1 MLVLSSVTFLSVIL
15 FFIALSLLVVIHEL
29 GHFSMAKLF
38 NVYCFEFSVGF
49 GPALFQRK
57 KAGKETTFSIRAIP
71 LGGYVS
77 MYGESETLPE
87 DLDVPPERS
96 LLSIK
101 KWKRAIIMAAGIV
114 LNFVL
119 GFVLFAANT
128 VFFPQIVLNNRV
140 SVTEFV
146 NEDENIYYEAYQAG
160 LRTGDTIT
168 KVGKQYYIDG
178 VTSTLEEYE
187 ISTYDDLWN
196 DALLQTDENLPSS
209 LSDKLYLTLYWHPTS
224 EGDNETIKTHTF
236 ILSSIIA
243 SETDSN
249 VTYSWSKMGISTFLE
264 DTQKLN
270 FKEALRQ
277 AGSDWWES
285 ATLIA
290 KSIGNLFIG
299 RGYDQVGG
307 PVAILTGSSNVLE
320 QLGFGYY
327 LNLWGS
333 ISVNLGLF
341 NLLPFPGLDGWHL
354 LVVAIEGIFH
364 KEIPSK
370 IKNTISTIG
379 MLLLFG
385 LMILVFIKDIFG
397 LFSFAVL

>member
-15 FFIALSLLVVIHEL
+15 FFIALSLLVVIHEF
-29 GHFSMAKLF
+29 GHFTMAKLF

-49 GPALFQRK
+49 GPALFQKK

-71 LGGYVS
+71 LGGYVA

-87 DLDVPPERS
+87 DLDIPPERS

-140 SVTEFV
+140 TVTQYV
-146 NEDENIYYEAYQAG
+146 NEKENIYYEAYQAG

-168 KVGKQYYIDG
+168 KIEKQYYIDE
-178 VTSTLEEYE
+178 VLSTLEEYE
-187 ISTYDDLWN
+187 VATYDDLWN
-196 DALLQTDENLPSS
+196 EALLQTEDTLPSS
-209 LSDKLYLTLYWHPTS
+209 LNDKLYITIYWSPTS
-224 EGDNETIKTHTF
+224 EGDNDTIKNHTF
-236 ILSSIIA
+236 ILTSTIA
-243 SETDSN
+243 SEDSTS
-249 VTYSWSKMGISTFLE
+249 VTYSWSKLGISVFTGE
-264 DTQKLN
+264 RAKLS
-270 FKEALRQ
+270 FKNALKQ

-307 PVAILTGSSNVLE
+307 PVAILTGSSSVLS

-327 LNLWGS
+327 LQTWAS

-370 IKNTISTIG
+370 VKNTISTIG
-379 MLLLFG
+379 MLLLFA
-385 LMILVFIKDIFG
+385 LMIVVFVKDIFG
-397 LFSFAVL
+397 LFKFAIL